1 MSELVLHNRE
11 RTTEVSA
18 PAALRNAGVMIGRC
32 LRLSRRDIDTMMTS
46 IMLPVILMLLF
57 VYLFGGAIQTGTKY
71 VTYVVPGVLLLC
83 AGFGASLT
91 ATSVSRDMTNGIIDR
106 FRSMDIGGASLL
118 AGHVAAS
125 ALRNLVS
132 SALVFGVAFLIGFR
146 PNAGALDWLAAVALL
161 ALFIV
166 AISWFSAS
174 IGLLARSPEAASGF
188 GFLVMFLP
196 YPSSAFVPVNTMPG
210 WIQPFA
216 RHQPVTPVIETLR
229 GLLLGTPIGNS
240 GWLAIA
246 WCVAILAGSI
256 ILSSVLFRLRTR

>member
-1 MSELVLHNRE
+1 MSDIALQHQG
-11 RTTEVSA
+11 RTATLSGT
-18 PAALRNAGVMIGRC
+18 AALRNASVMIGRC

-91 ATSVSRDMTNGIIDR
+91 ATSVARDMTNGIIDR
-106 FRSMDIGGASLL
+106 FRSMDIGGAALL
-118 AGHVAAS
+118 AGHVTAS

-132 SALVFGVAFLIGFR
+132 SALVVAVAILIGFR
-146 PNAGALDWLAAVALL
+146 PEAAPLEWLAAVALL
-161 ALFIV
+161 VLFIV
-166 AISWFSAS
+166 AISWFSAA

-188 GFLVMFLP
+188 SFLVMFLP
-196 YPSSAFVPVNTMPG
+196 YASSAFVPVRTMPA

-229 GLLLGTPIGNS
+229 GLLLETPIGNN
-240 GWLAIA
+240 GWLAVVWCLGILLLSIA
-246 WCVAILAGSI
+246 MST
-256 ILSSVLFRLRTR
+256 VLFQLRTR